1 MNTNELTNLLHQGG
15 EAAAKT
21 LIGEYGWL
29 FAAAFVA
36 LMAKDLLMNMVSG
49 LIVFIGNEWKND
61 EILYLSGRKAR
72 VIRKGLLLTT
82 FQMQDRES
90 SMSIPNSQ
98 LKTLTVE
105 RKLPN
110 GHADIYL
117 PTGGEMQGPMEVKI
131 LETDKPKP
139 VAKKK
144 AATRRKR

>member
-15 EAAAKT
+15 EAAAKE

-29 FAAAFVA
+29 FVGAFVA
-36 LMAKDLLMNMVSG
+36 LMAKDVLMNIVQGMV
-49 LIVFIGNEWKND
+49 VFVGNEWKND

-72 VIRKGLLLTT
+72 VIRKGCLSTT
-82 FQMQDRES
+82 FQMDDRS
-90 SMSIPNSQ
+90 TSMIVPNSQ
-98 LKTLTVE
+98 LKNLTVE

-117 PTGGEMQGPMEVKI
+117 PTGGQMMGPMEVKI
-131 LETDKPKP
+131 VETDKPKP

-144 AATRRKR
+144 ATTRRKR

>member
-1 MNTNELTNLLHQGG
+1 MNTNELTNLLQSGG
-15 EAAAKT
+15 ESAAKHF
-21 LIGEYGWL
+21 IGEYGWL
-29 FAAAFVA
+29 FVGAFVA

-49 LIVFIGNEWKND
+49 LMVFVGNEWKND

-72 VIRKGLLLTT
+72 VIRKGLLITT
-82 FQMQDRES
+82 FQMEDRQS

-117 PTGGEMQGPMEVKI
+117 PTGGEMQGPVEVKI

-139 VAKKK
+139 AVKKK
-144 AATRRKR
+144 TATRRKR

>member
-1 MNTNELTNLLHQGG
+1 MNTNELTNLLQSGG
-15 EAAAKT
+15 ESAAKQ

-29 FAAAFVA
+29 FVGAFVA

-49 LIVFIGNEWKND
+49 LMVFVGNEWKND

-72 VIRKGLLLTT
+72 VIRKGLLITT
-82 FQMQDRES
+82 FQMEDRQS

-131 LETDKPKP
+131 LQTEKPKP
-139 VAKKK
+139 AVKKK
-144 AATRRKR
+144 SATRSKR

>member
-1 MNTNELTNLLHQGG
+1 MNTNDLTNLLNQGG
-15 EAAAKT
+15 EAAAKE

-36 LMAKDLLMNMVSG
+36 LMAKDLLMNMVQG
-49 LIVFIGNEWKND
+49 MIVFIGNEWKND

-72 VIRKGLLLTT
+72 VIRKGLLITT
-82 FQMQDRES
+82 FQMEDRQS

-110 GHADIYL
+110 GYADVYL

-131 LETDKPKP
+131 LQTDKPQTA
-139 VAKKK
+139 VKKK
-144 AATRRKR
+144 ATRRKR